1 MDKLCVQGLGYIGL
15 PTAAMFASH
24 GFQVLGVDVD
34 PTVLKV
40 LKEGNTHIDEPGIS
54 QLVDTAIASGQ
65 LTVSSQPETSDAF
78 IISVPTP
85 INADKRADM
94 SYVVSAA
101 RSTTTC
107 LQPGNLV
114 VLESTVPPGTTQDVV
129 KPILEESGLK
139 AGSDFLLAYSPER
152 VMPGRILDE
161 IVNNSRVVGGVD
173 EASAKA
179 AQALYSTF
187 VKGDIVLTDCSTA
200 EMVKLMENTSRD
212 VGIALANEYARL
224 ADEFGVDVWGAIDI
238 ANKHPRVNI
247 LSPGPGVGGHCISV
261 DPWFLVE
268 AAPHLAPL
276 IHHARRINDEQPEYV
291 ANMVEETLSR
301 HQRGSITSP
310 SDNKPPAP
318 TSEMVIGCLGLSY
331 KGDVGD
337 IRESPAI
344 AVVKA
349 LLTRGYTIKAFD
361 PVVKNLSDLADVVA
375 ESMEEAVAG
384 ADCLLLLVDH
394 TAFQQLDIGHLAS
407 VVRQRL
413 VIDTRRMADQG
424 QWSAHGFKV
433 IRLGDGR
440 LRWTPKFGQVAKRES
455 RS

>member
-1 MDKLCVQGLGYIGL
+1 MSQRHRYPLGSMDKLCVQGLGYIGL

-24 GFQVLGVDVD
+24 GLQVLGVDVN
-34 PTVLKV
+34 PAVLKV
-40 LKEGNTHIDEPGIS
+40 LQKGGTHIEEPGIS
-54 QLVDTAIASGQ
+54 QLVDTVIGSGR
-65 LTVSSQPETSDAF
+65 LTFSSQPEAANAF
-78 IISVPTP
+78 VISVPTP

-94 SYVVSAA
+94 SYVESAA
-101 RSTTTC
+101 RATTTC
-107 LQPGNLV
+107 LRPGNLV
-114 VLESTVPPGTTQDVV
+114 VLESTVPPGTTRYVV

-161 IVNNSRVVGGVD
+161 IVHNSRVVGGVD

-179 AQALYSTF
+179 AQALYGTF

-212 VGIALANEYARL
+212 VAIALANEYARL
-224 ADEFGVDVWGAIDI
+224 ADEFGVDVWEAIDI

-268 AAPHLAPL
+268 AAPHLTPL
-276 IHHARRINDEQPEYV
+276 IHQARRINDEQPEYV
-291 ANMVEETLSR
+291 ARLVEETLSR
-301 HQRGSITSP
+301 LHNGGDSSSPP
-310 SDNKPPAP
+310 SDAI
-318 TSEMVIGCLGLSY
+318 IGCLGLSY

-349 LLTRGYTIKAFD
+349 LRSRGYTIKAFD
-361 PVVKNLSDLADVVA
+361 PLVESLPEMADVVTG
-375 ESMEEAVAG
+375 SLEEAVAG

-394 TAFQQLDIGHLAS
+394 TAFQQLDIEHLAS
-407 VVRQRL
+407 VVRRRL
-413 VIDTRRMADQG
+413 VIDTRRMADHQS
-424 QWSAHGFKV
+424 WSAHGFKV

-440 LRWTPKFGQVAKRES
+440 HRDFDP
-455 RS
+455 

>member
-24 GFQVLGVDVD
+24 GLQVLGVDVN
-34 PTVLKV
+34 PAVLKV
-40 LKEGNTHIDEPGIS
+40 LQKGGTHIEEPGIS
-54 QLVDTAIASGQ
+54 QLVDTVIGSGR
-65 LTVSSQPETSDAF
+65 LTFSSQPEAANAF

-94 SYVVSAA
+94 SYVESAA
-101 RSTTTC
+101 RATMTC
-107 LQPGNLV
+107 LRPGNLV
-114 VLESTVPPGTTQDVV
+114 VLESTVPPGTTRDVV

-179 AQALYSTF
+179 AQALYGTF

-212 VGIALANEYARL
+212 VAIALANEYARL
-224 ADEFGVDVWGAIDI
+224 ADEFGVDVWEAIDI
-238 ANKHPRVNI
+238 ANKHPRVSI

-268 AAPHLAPL
+268 AAPYLTPL
-276 IHHARRINDEQPEYV
+276 IHQARRINDEQPEYV
-291 ANMVEETLSR
+291 ARMVEEALSR
-301 HQRGSITSP
+301 LHNDRESPAPP
-310 SDNKPPAP
+310 SDAI
-318 TSEMVIGCLGLSY
+318 IGCLGLSY

-349 LLTRGYTIKAFD
+349 LRSRGYTIKAFD
-361 PVVKNLSDLADVVA
+361 PFVESLPEMADVVTG
-375 ESMEEAVAG
+375 SLEEAVAG
-384 ADCLLLLVDH
+384 TDCLLLLVDH
-394 TAFQQLDIGHLAS
+394 TAFQQLDIEHLAS
-407 VVRQRL
+407 VVRRRL
-413 VIDTRRMADQG
+413 VIDTRTMADQDR
-424 QWSAHGFKV
+424 WSAHGFKV

-440 LRWTPKFGQVAKRES
+440 HRDFDP
-455 RS
+455 